1 MATRS
6 ASTLSQSRVDLIIKK
21 GQDYEWKVRKAQEQR
36 QIQEVEGCTF
46 TPRILHKAATGVAAK
61 KGELVYDHL
70 YKTGV
75 TQWQNRKSPKSTEQL
90 EFEQAHSECTF
101 RPQISRLG

>member
-6 ASTLSQSRVDLIIKK
+6 ASTISQSRVELIIKK
-21 GQDYEWKVRKAQEQR
+21 GLDYELKVKKAQEQR

-46 TPRILHKAATGVAAK
+46 TPSILLPMAGAPAK
-61 KGELVYDHL
+61 KGEKIHEHL

-75 TQWQNRKSPKSTEQL
+75 
-90 EFEQAHSECTF
+90 AHW
-101 RPQISRLG
+101 

>member
-1 MATRS
+1 MAARS

-21 GQDYEWKVRKAQEQR
+21 GQDYELKVKKAQEQR

-46 TPRILHKAATGVAAK
+46 TPSILPMATTGAPAK
-61 KGELVYDHL
+61 KGEKVHDHL

-75 TQWQNRKSPKSTEQL
+75 THWQSRKSPKSTEQL
-90 EFEQAHSECTF
+90 EFE
-101 RPQISRLG
+101 